1 MRSLLPALTLLLSL
15 VACQAAVDEDVDDA
29 NQAATGDVSF
39 VVTALQRTTIKTSTL
54 DSSMIGQ
61 AGMADTDL
69 CVIEAGTRVTLSKAG
84 SESDAGHMNAQLVDI
99 GSPSGVALQAP
110 CGGGD
115 GARELPMKLRLGSR
129 AYFFQKHFSGWQ
141 GSSAAPPTP
150 PTPPTPPSSGQ
161 FGQADIDPSKVV
173 VVALPAGRLGR
184 RSLHVFEQLGT
195 RPCFAKSGASPVV
208 VDALL
213 LQFDF
218 TNICGRAADTN
229 GYQVRVAGAD
239 QRIELGGGITLQDE
253 GGEVVLHWISS
264 ARDVVLGRTHG
275 VGRASEIVEVD
286 LEPGWRMTHRTFQG
300 KPLGLFYFTHDA
312 PL

>member
-15 VACQAAVDEDVDDA
+15 VACQAAVDGDVDDA
-29 NQAATGDVSF
+29 NQAATGDASF

-54 DSSMIGQ
+54 DSSKTAQ
-61 AGMADTDL
+61 AGMAETDL
-69 CVIEAGTRVTLSKAG
+69 CVIEAGTRVTLSKVG
-84 SESDAGHMNAQLVDI
+84 SESDAGHLNAQLDGI
-99 GSPSGVALQAP
+99 GSASGVALRAP

-115 GARELPMKLRLGSR
+115 GARELPIKLRLGSR

-141 GSSAAPPTP
+141 ASSAAPPP
-150 PTPPTPPSSGQ
+150 PASTGQ

-173 VVALPAGRLGR
+173 VVALPAGGLGR
-184 RSLHVFEQLGT
+184 RSLNVFEQLGT
-195 RPCFAKSGASPVV
+195 RPCFAKNGASPVV
-208 VDALL
+208 VEALL

-218 TNICGRAADTN
+218 TNICGRATDSN

-239 QRIELGGGITLQDE
+239 QRLELTGGITLQDE

-264 ARDVVLGRTHG
+264 AKNVVLGRTHG
-275 VGRASEIVEVD
+275 VGRAGEIVEVD